1 VGAVRELVKR
11 IVLQH
16 ISERP
21 RRISLRLLWDRGSSL
36 ITIESD
42 AEKTIE
48 VQDIV
53 SFTSFAE
60 GVVDAFREVYGEL
73 EVVPISFRE
82 DLYCNDEVSLLLHPT
97 GSLGVF
103 DIFVEYRS

>member
-1 VGAVRELVKR
+1 MSSPRELVKR

-21 RRISLRLLWDRGSSL
+21 RRVSLRLLWDRGSSL
-36 ITIESD
+36 ITID
-42 AEKTIE
+42 TIE
-48 VQDIV
+48 VEVPETI

-60 GVVDAFREVYGEL
+60 GVVDAFRETFGEL
-73 EVVPISFRE
+73 EIVPISFRE
-82 DLYCNDEVSLLLHPT
+82 DLYRNDKVSLLLHPT

-103 DIFVEYRS
+103 NIYVEYH